1 MTDDPTDTPEQCTA
15 TASSTGERCKQPA
28 IAGSNV
34 CRFHGGAASQ
44 VQAKAQERV
53 DERLDRMARE
63 VLEESEPRLMEL
75 IEAYGDAEDIGERV
89 AALRE
94 IRQWTTSLLDRTDHG
109 PTETREVT
117 GDDGGPIM
125 VIEHGDST
133 DE

>member
-15 TASSTGERCKQPA
+15 TASSTGERCKRDA
-28 IAGSNV
+28 IDGTTV
-34 CRFHGGAASQ
+34 CRYHGGAAPQ
-44 VQAKAQERV
+44 VQEKAQERV
-53 DERLDRMARE
+53 DERLNRMARE
-63 VLEESEPRLMEL
+63 VLKESEPQLMEL
-75 IEAYGDAEDIGERV
+75 IEAFGDAEGIDEQV
-89 AALRE
+89 TALRE

-117 GDDGGPIM
+117 GDEGGPIM